1 MLFRSI
7 KSTEV
12 GRIEF
17 GYRLKRDNSLYF
29 YVTDTGRGLKPEEI
43 PHIFERFAKTDG
55 IAQKAGLEL
64 SISKMLVEC
73 FGGKIDV
80 KSDINKGSTFYFT
93 IPTGFKQQKSS
104 SEYIIDSTIEK
115 QIDKIEKQE
124 IAKPTANTDSESLQT
139 ILIAEDIFSN
149 YKLLQVMLK
158 GKYNIMR
165 AKDGVETIEMYR
177 KHKPDLILMDIK
189 MPKMDG
195 IEATRLIKLEDANM
209 PIIAVTA
216 NAFESEKR
224 NVLNSG
230 FDDYRSEERRVG
242 KEC

>member
-1 MLFRSI
+1 
-7 KSTEV
+7 
-12 GRIEF
+12 
-17 GYRLKRDNSLYF
+17 
-29 YVTDTGRGLKPEEI
+29 
-43 PHIFERFAKTDG
+43 
-55 IAQKAGLEL
+55 
-64 SISKMLVEC
+64 MLVEC

-124 IAKPTANTDSESLQT
+124 ISKPTANTDSESLQT

-230 FDDYRSEERRVG
+230 FDDYIAKPVFSGILIKKINKFIRKGQAS
-242 KEC
+242 